1 MKTWEITLVNIQVYL
16 GFSFYFDELET
27 LQAEYSFIDRCSLSF
42 FLNLSSGMRETKKTT
57 RITESAG
64 KARKKRGGLEQSV
77 LFILGL
83 PA

>member
-1 MKTWEITLVNIQVYL
+1 MKNSEITRVNIQVYL

-27 LQAEYSFIDRCSLSF
+27 LQAEYSFIDRCSRSF
-42 FLNLSSGMRETKKTT
+42 FLNLSSETRETKKTT